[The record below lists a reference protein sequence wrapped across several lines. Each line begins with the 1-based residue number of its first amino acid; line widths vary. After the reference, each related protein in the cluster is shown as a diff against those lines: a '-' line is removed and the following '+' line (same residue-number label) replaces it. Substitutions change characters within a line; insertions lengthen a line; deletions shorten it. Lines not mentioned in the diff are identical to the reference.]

1 MNTIMSFE
9 TILFNLEEY
18 SQVYLTNLGVWGG
31 VIGCLLIIVESMLP
45 VLPLF
50 VFITLA
56 FYAFGDFLGFILSW
70 ISTCLGCFISFSLF
84 RSKIKGWFEKKFV
97 KPNSQVKKIVKVID
111 KMKMSSLALLVAI
124 PFTPAF
130 AINIAAG
137 LSNIPKRK
145 FIYAILIGKMF
156 MVYFWG
162 YIGTTLI
169 ESITHPI
176 YLVKILLM
184 LVMAFIVSKIVTK
197 VLKVE

>member
-1 MNTIMSFE
+1 MR
-9 TILFNLEEY
+9 L
-18 SQVYLTNLGVWGG
+18 
-31 VIGCLLIIVESMLP
+31 
-45 VLPLF
+45 
-50 VFITLA
+50 
-56 FYAFGDFLGFILSW
+56 ILS
-70 ISTCLGCFISFSLF
+70 SALFEKFKFISFSVF

-162 YIGTTLI
+162 YIGTTEVI
-169 ESITHPI
+169 CDNTTVTFEN
-176 YLVKILLM
+176 
-184 LVMAFIVSKIVTK
+184 VSPW
-197 VLKVE
+197 

>member
-1 MNTIMSFE
+1 MKE
-9 TILFNLEEY
+9 IL
-18 SQVYLTNLGVWGG
+18 
-31 VIGCLLIIVESMLP
+31 
-45 VLPLF
+45 
-50 VFITLA
+50 
-56 FYAFGDFLGFILSW
+56 
-70 ISTCLGCFISFSLF
+70 
-84 RSKIKGWFEKKFV
+84 
-97 KPNSQVKKIVKVID
+97 ID